1 MRNRSSFGHL
11 KPSSLDT
18 MSSATL
24 KLVAGVDE
32 AGRGPL
38 AGPVVVAAV
47 ILPETFDLPGLT
59 DSKVLSR
66 EQREVLEPL
75 IRAQA
80 IDFQIEF
87 AEPEEIDRLNI
98 LWATMAAVERA
109 VLRLSPVP
117 DAYQMDGNRLPRG
130 LSIPGEAIVKGDGKV
145 AAISAASILAKN
157 ARDRVMTEFAGQFP
171 HYGFDKHF
179 GYPTAE
185 HYSALAE
192 YGPCPIHR
200 RSFRLREEP
209 SCPTLDL

>member
-1 MRNRSSFGHL
+1 MNG
-11 KPSSLDT
+11 
-18 MSSATL
+18 ATL

-47 ILPETFDLPGLT
+47 ILPEVFDLPGLT

-80 IDFQIEF
+80 VDFQIEF

-109 VLRLSPVP
+109 VRRLDPVP

-130 LSIPGEAIVKGDGKV
+130 LEIPGEAIVKGDGKV

-157 ARDRVMTEFAGQFP
+157 ARDRVMVELGEQYP
-171 HYGFDKHF
+171 VYGFEKHF

-185 HYSALAE
+185 HYAALAE
-192 YGPCPIHR
+192 HGPCPIHR

-209 SCPTLDL
+209 PCPTLDL